1 MSSVSCKE
9 LIHIFEKVGG
19 KLICEHDTRTC
30 LLLPQ
35 NITAKIT
42 PDNNVDI
49 GLLLSGFAYSGQ
61 FNKFVT
67 MLPESE
73 QRKKSIFVQDTLY
86 DYQEKNTGGFVI
98 EMTKDKDGFIIPFT
112 PM

>member
-1 MSSVSCKE
+1 MSTLSCKE
-9 LIHIFEKVGG
+9 LIHTFEKVGG

-42 PDNNVDI
+42 PDNKVDI
-49 GLLLSGFAYSGQ
+49 GSLLSGFAYSGQ

-73 QRKKSIFVQDTLY
+73 QSKKSKFVQDTLY

-98 EMTKDKDGFIIPFT
+98 EMTKDKDGFIVSK
-112 PM
+112 

>member
-1 MSSVSCKE
+1 MSSLSCKE
-9 LIHIFEKVGG
+9 LIHMFEKLGG

-30 LLLPQ
+30 SLLTQ

-42 PDNNVDI
+42 PDNKVDI

-73 QRKKSIFVQDTLY
+73 QSKKSKFVQDALY

-98 EMTKDKDGFIIPFT
+98 EMTKDKDGFI
-112 PM
+112 MSK